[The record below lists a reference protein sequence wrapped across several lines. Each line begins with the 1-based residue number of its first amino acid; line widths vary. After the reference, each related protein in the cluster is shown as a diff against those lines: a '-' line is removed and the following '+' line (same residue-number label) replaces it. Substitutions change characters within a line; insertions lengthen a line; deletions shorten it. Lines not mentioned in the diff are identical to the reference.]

1 MTFQSSEKMRI
12 TEKNRSMCKGAEK
25 KLVTWPEMSSD
36 KNVWTYRCRK
46 FVNDVAFFGDTR
58 VEEDYT

>member
-1 MTFQSSEKMRI
+1 
-12 TEKNRSMCKGAEK
+12 
-25 KLVTWPEMSSD
+25 MSSD